1 MRSKSTPV
9 TPMFISIVN
18 QDSEEI
24 VINVGYRQT
33 RIIVNKFLG
42 SGFLKNYGKNHWQ
55 SSEFPFEVSIV

>member
-1 MRSKSTPV
+1 
-9 TPMFISIVN
+9 MFISIVN